1 MNWILQYLPCCP
13 EHSDNE
19 VLGVRVDQES
29 EAVVGL
35 LQHEQIWPHPGD
47 QPPLPIVFHE
57 LITSQLTKLLIKC
70 LNIYLLFLLL
80 KTYRV
85 GLGICTL
92 INFYFI
98 RCSS

>member
-19 VLGVRVDQES
+19 VLGVRVDQEC

-47 QPPLPIVFHE
+47 QPPLPIVFYE

-70 LNIYLLFLLL
+70 LNIFYSYYLKRTELVWEIV
-80 KTYRV
+80 R
-85 GLGICTL
+85 
-92 INFYFI
+92 
-98 RCSS
+98 